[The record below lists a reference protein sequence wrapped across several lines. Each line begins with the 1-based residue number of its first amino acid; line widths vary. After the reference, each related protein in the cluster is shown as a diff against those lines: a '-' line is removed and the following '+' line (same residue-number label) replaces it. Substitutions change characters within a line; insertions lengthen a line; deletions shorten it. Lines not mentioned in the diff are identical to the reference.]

1 MSNTMLTVSDVTA
14 GTGVAVGLAN
24 IYNILGIIL
33 VIVNLGILVF
43 NFICR
48 MRDRLKDGKFTNEE
62 RADAAREMLELAEE
76 IQRLKEELDKVNK
89 ENK

>member
-1 MSNTMLTVSDVTA
+1 MNNFMLTASDVGA
-14 GTGVAVGLAN
+14 GAGLALGLSN
-24 IYNILGIIL
+24 IYNLLGIIL
-33 VIVNLGILVF
+33 IIVNLGILVF
-43 NFICR
+43 NFVCR

-76 IQRLKEELDKVNK
+76 IQRLKEELDKANK

>member
-1 MSNTMLTVSDVTA
+1 MRNFMTAVSDA
-14 GTGVAVGLAN
+14 GAAGGLALGLSN

-33 VIVNLGILVF
+33 IIVNLGILVF
-43 NFICR
+43 NFVCR
-48 MRDRLKDGKFTNEE
+48 MRDRMKDGKFTNEE

-76 IQRLKEELDKVNK
+76 IQRLQEELNKINK